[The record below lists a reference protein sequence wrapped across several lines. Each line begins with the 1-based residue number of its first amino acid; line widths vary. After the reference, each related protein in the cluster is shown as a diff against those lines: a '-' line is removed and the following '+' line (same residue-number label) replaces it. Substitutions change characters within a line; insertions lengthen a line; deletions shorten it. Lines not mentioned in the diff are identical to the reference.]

1 MKISK
6 QARRCAKQLFKSCL
20 RDGQLDDDKVKRA
33 VNVLIEA
40 KPRGYLAV
48 LAHLR
53 RLVKLQVQRRTVLVE
68 TVVALEREQSQRL
81 REQLEKR
88 YGPGLRFEFVQRPE
102 LIGGVRVQVGSD
114 VYDGTI
120 RARLEELR
128 TRFTSHK

>member
-6 QARRCAKQLFKSCL
+6 QARRGAKQLFKSCL
-20 RDGQLDDDKVKRA
+20 RDGQLDDDKVRRA
-33 VNVLIEA
+33 VNALIEA

-128 TRFTSHK
+128 TGFTSHK